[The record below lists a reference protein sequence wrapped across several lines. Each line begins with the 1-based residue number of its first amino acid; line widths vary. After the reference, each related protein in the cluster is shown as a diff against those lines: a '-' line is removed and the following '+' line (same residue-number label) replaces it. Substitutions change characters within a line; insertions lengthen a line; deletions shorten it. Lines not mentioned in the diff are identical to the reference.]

1 MEPNEQKTPPDL
13 DKTLDAADKAYI
25 NALGISVHMLAH
37 PVKVGPAGLAF
48 AAISIPLYGFCFA
61 LNNAVRLGVAAG
73 KASDMPRTAAES
85 ARESSTDSEPK
96 TAD

>member
-37 PVKVGPAGLAF
+37 PVKVGPAG
-48 AAISIPLYGFCFA
+48 PR
-61 LNNAVRLGVAAG
+61 VR
-73 KASDMPRTAAES
+73 RH
-85 ARESSTDSEPK
+85 
-96 TAD
+96 